1 MEQRLA
7 TEPQAQPSKT
17 IGKAEFIALAAALM
31 ALNALAIDI
40 MLPALQ
46 QIGSALGVED
56 ENSRQY
62 IVTAYIVG
70 LGAGQ
75 LVFGPISDRF
85 GRRPPLF
92 FGITLYI
99 IAGVAA
105 AFTES
110 FTLMLVARLLQ
121 GIGAATTRVVSVSAI
136 RDTFGGRQMAEVFSM
151 VMMVFMVIP
160 VIAPTLGQL
169 ILIFGEWHE
178 IFLAIAALALVFGL
192 WALLR
197 LPETLHEEN
206 RRPLTLKSI
215 TQGFGFVLTN
225 RISLCYTLATTFI
238 FGSLFGFIN
247 SAQQIYSD
255 TYDLADWFPILF
267 AIGAGLMAVSSF
279 TNSRLVGRIGM
290 RRLSHTALV
299 GFTLVSFLWLVLA
312 MVGYM
317 PFALFFVLFS
327 VAMFQ
332 FGWVGANFNSIAM
345 EPLGHVAGTAAATQG
360 FLTTLGGGLIGALVG
375 QSFDGSTVPLAAGY
389 FLTGAVAIVLVLIG
403 ERGRMFHAVN
413 PPV

>member
-1 MEQRLA
+1 MNKPVSNEALQPQRSL
-7 TEPQAQPSKT
+7 
-17 IGKAEFIALAAALM
+17 GRAEFIALAAALM
-31 ALNALAIDI
+31 SLNALAIDI

-46 QIGSALGVED
+46 QIGAELGVDD
-56 ENSRQY
+56 ENARQY
-62 IVTAYIVG
+62 IVTAYIAG
-70 LGAGQ
+70 LGGGQ
-75 LVFGPISDRF
+75 LVFGPVSDRF
-85 GRRPPLF
+85 GRRAPLF
-92 FGITLYI
+92 FGLVLYVSAAL
-99 IAGVAA
+99 IAAISPSF
-105 AFTES
+105 AFI
-110 FTLMLVARLLQ
+110 LVLRFLQ
-121 GIGAATTRVVSVSAI
+121 GIGAATTRVIAVSAI
-136 RDTFGGRQMAEVFSM
+136 RDVFGGRQMAEVLSM

-160 VIAPTLGQL
+160 VIAPSIGQ
-169 ILIFGEWHE
+169 IIMIFGDWSE
-178 IFLAIAALALVFGL
+178 IFLAMAVLAVVFGT
-192 WALLR
+192 WAALR
-197 LPETLHEEN
+197 LPETLSPEN
-206 RRPLTLKSI
+206 RRELTFSSVTK
-215 TQGFGFVLTN
+215 GFAYVLTN
-225 RISLCYTLATTFI
+225 RIALCYTLATTSI
-238 FGSLFGFIN
+238 FGALFGFIS
-247 SAQQIYSD
+247 SAQQIYTD
-255 TYDLADWFPILF
+255 TFDLADWFPILF

-375 QSFDGSTVPLAAGY
+375 QTFDGSTVPLAAGY

>member
-1 MEQRLA
+1 MNKPVSNEALQPQRSL
-7 TEPQAQPSKT
+7 
-17 IGKAEFIALAAALM
+17 GRAEFIALAAALM
-31 ALNALAIDI
+31 SLNALAIDI

-46 QIGSALGVED
+46 QIGAELGVDD
-56 ENSRQY
+56 ENARQY
-62 IVTAYIVG
+62 IVTAYIAG
-70 LGAGQ
+70 LGGGQ
-75 LVFGPISDRF
+75 LVFGPVSDRF
-85 GRRPPLF
+85 GRRAPLF
-92 FGITLYI
+92 FGLVLYVSAAL
-99 IAGVAA
+99 IAAISPSF
-105 AFTES
+105 AFI
-110 FTLMLVARLLQ
+110 LVLRFLQ
-121 GIGAATTRVVSVSAI
+121 GIGAATTRVIAVSAI
-136 RDTFGGRQMAEVFSM
+136 RDVFGGRQMAEVLSM

-160 VIAPTLGQL
+160 VIAPSIGQ
-169 ILIFGEWHE
+169 IIMIFGDWSE
-178 IFLAIAALALVFGL
+178 IFLAMAVLAVIFGTWAA
-192 WALLR
+192 LR
-197 LPETLHEEN
+197 LPETLSPEN
-206 RRPLTLKSI
+206 RRELTFSSV
-215 TQGFGFVLTN
+215 TRGFAYVLTN
-225 RISLCYTLATTFI
+225 RIALCYTLATTSI
-238 FGSLFGFIN
+238 FGALFGFIS
-247 SAQQIYSD
+247 SAQQIYTD
-255 TYDLADWFPILF
+255 TFDLADWFPILF

>member
-1 MEQRLA
+1 MNKPVSNEALQPQRSL
-7 TEPQAQPSKT
+7 
-17 IGKAEFIALAAALM
+17 GRAEFIALAAALM
-31 ALNALAIDI
+31 SLNALAIDI

-46 QIGSALGVED
+46 QIGAELGVDD
-56 ENSRQY
+56 ENARQY
-62 IVTAYIVG
+62 IVTAYIAG
-70 LGAGQ
+70 LGGGQ
-75 LVFGPISDRF
+75 LVFGPVSDRF
-85 GRRPPLF
+85 GRRAPLF
-92 FGITLYI
+92 FGLVLYVSAAL
-99 IAGVAA
+99 IAAISPSF
-105 AFTES
+105 AFI
-110 FTLMLVARLLQ
+110 LVLRFLQ
-121 GIGAATTRVVSVSAI
+121 GIGAATTRVIAVSAI
-136 RDTFGGRQMAEVFSM
+136 RDVFGGRQMAEVLSM

-160 VIAPTLGQL
+160 VIAPSIGQ
-169 ILIFGEWHE
+169 IIMIFGDWSE
-178 IFLAIAALALVFGL
+178 IFLAMAVLAVVFGT
-192 WALLR
+192 WAALR
-197 LPETLHEEN
+197 LPETLSPEN
-206 RRPLTLKSI
+206 RRELTFSSVTK
-215 TQGFGFVLTN
+215 GFAYVLTN
-225 RISLCYTLATTFI
+225 RIALCYTLATTSI
-238 FGSLFGFIN
+238 FGALFGFIS
-247 SAQQIYSD
+247 SAQQIYTD
-255 TYDLADWFPILF
+255 TFDLADWFPILF

-389 FLTGAVAIVLVLIG
+389 FLTGAVAILLVLIG

>member
-1 MEQRLA
+1 MNKPVSNEALQPQRSL
-7 TEPQAQPSKT
+7 
-17 IGKAEFIALAAALM
+17 GRAEFIALAAALM
-31 ALNALAIDI
+31 SLNALAIDI

-46 QIGSALGVED
+46 QIGAELGVDD
-56 ENSRQY
+56 ENARQY
-62 IVTAYIVG
+62 IVTAYIAG
-70 LGAGQ
+70 LGGGQ
-75 LVFGPISDRF
+75 LVFGPVSDRF
-85 GRRPPLF
+85 GRRAPLF
-92 FGITLYI
+92 FGLVLYVSAAL
-99 IAGVAA
+99 IAAISPSF
-105 AFTES
+105 AFI
-110 FTLMLVARLLQ
+110 LVLRFLQ
-121 GIGAATTRVVSVSAI
+121 GIGAATTRVIAVSAI
-136 RDTFGGRQMAEVFSM
+136 RDVFGGRQMAEVLSM

-160 VIAPTLGQL
+160 VIAPSIGQ
-169 ILIFGEWHE
+169 IIMIFGDWSE
-178 IFLAIAALALVFGL
+178 IFLAMAVLAVIFGTWAA
-192 WALLR
+192 LR
-197 LPETLHEEN
+197 LPETLSPEN
-206 RRPLTLKSI
+206 RRELTFSSVTK
-215 TQGFGFVLTN
+215 GFAYVLTN
-225 RISLCYTLATTFI
+225 RIALCYTLATTSI
-238 FGSLFGFIN
+238 FGALFGFIS
-247 SAQQIYSD
+247 SAQQIYTD
-255 TYDLADWFPILF
+255 TFDLADWFPILF

-389 FLTGAVAIVLVLIG
+389 FFTGAVAIVLVLIG

>member
-1 MEQRLA
+1 MNKPVSNEALQPQRSL
-7 TEPQAQPSKT
+7 
-17 IGKAEFIALAAALM
+17 GRAEFIALAAALM
-31 ALNALAIDI
+31 SLNALAIDI

-46 QIGSALGVED
+46 QIGAELGVDD
-56 ENSRQY
+56 ENARQY
-62 IVTAYIVG
+62 IVTAYIAG
-70 LGAGQ
+70 LGGGQ
-75 LVFGPISDRF
+75 LVFGPVSDRF
-85 GRRPPLF
+85 GRRAPLF
-92 FGITLYI
+92 FGLVLYVSAAL
-99 IAGVAA
+99 IAAISPSF
-105 AFTES
+105 AFI
-110 FTLMLVARLLQ
+110 LVLRFLQ
-121 GIGAATTRVVSVSAI
+121 GIGAATTRVIAVSAI
-136 RDTFGGRQMAEVFSM
+136 RDVFGGRQMAEVLSM

-160 VIAPTLGQL
+160 VIAPSIGQ
-169 ILIFGEWHE
+169 IIMIFGDWSE
-178 IFLAIAALALVFGL
+178 IFLAMAVLAVVFGT
-192 WALLR
+192 WAALR
-197 LPETLHEEN
+197 LPETLSPEN
-206 RRPLTLKSI
+206 RRELTVSSVTK
-215 TQGFGFVLTN
+215 GFAYVLTN
-225 RISLCYTLATTFI
+225 RIALCYTLATTSI
-238 FGSLFGFIN
+238 FGALFGFIS
-247 SAQQIYSD
+247 SAQQIYTD
-255 TYDLADWFPILF
+255 TFDLADWFPILF

>member
-1 MEQRLA
+1 MGR
-7 TEPQAQPSKT
+7 
-17 IGKAEFIALAAALM
+17 AEFIALAAALM
-31 ALNALAIDI
+31 SLNALAIDI

-46 QIGSALGVED
+46 QIGAELGVDD
-56 ENSRQY
+56 ENARQY
-62 IVTAYIVG
+62 IVTAYIAG
-70 LGAGQ
+70 LGGGQ
-75 LVFGPISDRF
+75 LVFGPVSDRF
-85 GRRPPLF
+85 GRRAPLF
-92 FGITLYI
+92 FGLVLYVSAAL
-99 IAGVAA
+99 IAAISPSF
-105 AFTES
+105 AFI
-110 FTLMLVARLLQ
+110 LVLRFLQ
-121 GIGAATTRVVSVSAI
+121 GIGAATTRVIAVSAI
-136 RDTFGGRQMAEVFSM
+136 RDVFGGRQMAEVLSM

-160 VIAPTLGQL
+160 VIAPSIGQ
-169 ILIFGEWHE
+169 IIMIFGDWSE
-178 IFLAIAALALVFGL
+178 IFLAMAVLAVVFGT
-192 WALLR
+192 WAALR
-197 LPETLHEEN
+197 LPETLSPEN
-206 RRPLTLKSI
+206 RRELTFSSVTK
-215 TQGFGFVLTN
+215 GFAYVLTN
-225 RISLCYTLATTFI
+225 RIALCYTLATTSI
-238 FGSLFGFIN
+238 FGALFGFIS
-247 SAQQIYSD
+247 SAQQIYTD
-255 TYDLADWFPILF
+255 TFDLADWFPILF

-375 QSFDGSTVPLAAGY
+375 QTFDGSTVPLAAGY

>member
-1 MEQRLA
+1 MNKPVSNEALQPQRSL
-7 TEPQAQPSKT
+7 
-17 IGKAEFIALAAALM
+17 GRAEFIALAAALM
-31 ALNALAIDI
+31 SLNALAIDI

-46 QIGSALGVED
+46 QIGAELGVDD
-56 ENSRQY
+56 ENARQY
-62 IVTAYIVG
+62 IVTAYIAG
-70 LGAGQ
+70 LGGGQ
-75 LVFGPISDRF
+75 LVFGPVSDRF
-85 GRRPPLF
+85 GRRAPLF
-92 FGITLYI
+92 FGLVLYVSAAL
-99 IAGVAA
+99 IAAISPSF
-105 AFTES
+105 AFI
-110 FTLMLVARLLQ
+110 LVLRFLQ
-121 GIGAATTRVVSVSAI
+121 GIGAATTRVIAVSAI
-136 RDTFGGRQMAEVFSM
+136 RDVFGGRQMAEVLSM

-160 VIAPTLGQL
+160 VIAPSIGQ
-169 ILIFGEWHE
+169 IIMIFGDWSE
-178 IFLAIAALALVFGL
+178 IFLAMAVLAVVFGT
-192 WALLR
+192 WAALR
-197 LPETLHEEN
+197 LPETLSPEN
-206 RRPLTLKSI
+206 RRELTFSSVTK
-215 TQGFGFVLTN
+215 GFAYVLTN
-225 RISLCYTLATTFI
+225 RIALCYTLATTSI
-238 FGSLFGFIN
+238 FGALFGFIS
-247 SAQQIYSD
+247 SAQQIYTD
-255 TYDLADWFPILF
+255 TFDLADWFPILF